1 MKESNFQFTNPFL
14 KKLKFD
20 VNDSFLSQKKL
31 DNNLLEM
38 EHNFNTEIGHN
49 KKENKA
55 YVELSL
61 TINEN
66 NNKAP
71 FFLSISVASYFIWN
85 DDMSE
90 EMIDSMLK
98 YNAPA
103 LLLGYMRPIVA
114 NVTNASVFPVYNLPF
129 MNFRE

>member
-1 MKESNFQFTNPFL
+1 MKESNFQFANPFL
-14 KKLKFD
+14 TKLKFD
-20 VNDSFLSQKKL
+20 VNDSFLSQKKA
-31 DNNLLEM
+31 DNDLFEM
-38 EHNFNTEIGHN
+38 EHNFNTEIKRS

-61 TINEN
+61 TINEDN
-66 NNKAP
+66 KKAP
-71 FFLSISVASYFIWN
+71 FSLRISVASNFMWSDN
-85 DDMSE
+85 MDE